1 MKKWE
6 TIGKLIIK
14 SEKLKVDDIVDVL
27 LKNRGINTKKEREEF
42 FNPTPPDEISVE
54 SLGLSTRE
62 INKTI
67 TRIKKAKVKKERVI
81 VFGDYD
87 ADGVCATAILWECL
101 HALGLD
107 VLPYIPDRFSE
118 GYGLKTESLQKL
130 KAKTPKLKLIITVD
144 NGIVANEGVDV
155 ANKLGI
161 DVIITDH
168 HQKGKRLPKAYAIVH
183 TDKIGGA
190 GIAWILAREIKK
202 KPITNHQSLI
212 TGLELAAIGTISD
225 QLPLIGPNRSFAKYG
240 LAALNNTKRLGLLAL
255 FEEAGLIDAKTRLRQ
270 RTSARQVGTY
280 EVNFVIAP
288 RINAMGRMTHAI
300 DSLRLLCTRSYTKA
314 QELAQLLGK
323 TNSERQRVVEEV
335 VAHARIEAEKRKWE
349 GIMILQHERY
359 HEGVIGLAA
368 SRLVEEFWRPAIV
381 FSKGKTY
388 SKASARS
395 IPGFNIIAAIR
406 ELDDML
412 LDGGGHPM
420 AAGFTIATSKLK
432 KFTQKLDKVSSSL
445 LTDDLMT
452 KKLKIDLELHFKE
465 LNWELV
471 DSIKKF
477 EPSGIG
483 NPTPTFVTKD
493 VFPLDARVVG
503 RDRKHLK
510 LKLRQE
516 DKIFS
521 AIAFGFGE
529 IYVKL
534 SPENTIDIAYRLEE
548 NIWNGNRNIE
558 LKIKDIKIDES
569 YEKS

>member
-1 MKKWE
+1 MV
-6 TIGKLIIK
+6 IGKDY
-14 SEKLKVDDIVDVL
+14 VD
-27 LKNRGINTKKEREEF
+27 F
-42 FNPTPPDEISVE
+42 
-54 SLGLSTRE
+54 
-62 INKTI
+62 
-67 TRIKKAKVKKERVI
+67 
-81 VFGDYD
+81 
-87 ADGVCATAILWECL
+87 
-101 HALGLD
+101 
-107 VLPYIPDRFSE
+107 
-118 GYGLKTESLQKL
+118 LQ
-130 KAKTPKLKLIITVD
+130 
-144 NGIVANEGVDV
+144 
-155 ANKLGI
+155 
-161 DVIITDH
+161 
-168 HQKGKRLPKAYAIVH
+168 
-183 TDKIGGA
+183 
-190 GIAWILAREIKK
+190 
-202 KPITNHQSLI
+202 ITNHQSLI